1 MTDKILVSPFIV
13 EAQDG
18 KESVSYPAELAGAV
32 CLTEFQRRKTGFL
45 RDTAEKTSFLSK
57 LHYPLWLVP
66 FEDSCLIIDGLA
78 TSTHN
83 CTFKEPA
90 NTGLF
95 VEELKKHSAVPQEFT
110 VALSTQAKNAEK
122 FASTVNVPLKALIA
136 EKELLKFFPDYLKSS
151 VVFSGDKM
159 VFVPSGIDEETA
171 VKARDAVANCLRRIE
186 ANAKGLQYA
195 LEALTEE
202 VEFHER
208 MLLNEVELLKAKGE
222 AEAESLKP
230 EVEKNITQLK
240 VKHDAAA
247 AKVWKETEKKTTAL
261 EKKHEKYMRKLQ
273 TLEQRKEALSKRST
287 TRRAYQSYTL
297 EKYDREINDAKKEI
311 RAIDSLIENTKK
323 EGNKSVKKL
332 EEEFR
337 NAAALEEAKIK
348 TLNSTYEA
356 KINERK
362 KQSTAM
368 ASEAVAITKN
378 FTSLIDEMK
387 RAAAD
392 FKEQVAVNWKLEDPT
407 LVCVPVYV
415 VGYVKDSEERYSLF
429 SPVTVSEDA
438 GVLQGL
444 RKILTLTS
452 EPRLKRLMR
461 PASNELQELLS
472 ASVIKRV
479 QSEETF
485 RQSVTSLCHVN
496 NLLERNDFERTLSE
510 GLTEAEQKRWLTA
523 EEAAAVR
530 SGIRGEAT

>member
-1 MTDKILVSPFIV
+1 VTDKILVSPFIV
-13 EAQDG
+13 KSQDQ
-18 KESVSYPAELAGAV
+18 KESVSYPAEIASAV

-45 RDTAEKTSFLSK
+45 RDTAEKTEFLSK

-95 VEELKKHSAVPQEFT
+95 VEELKKHSAIPQEFT

-122 FASTVNVPLKALIA
+122 IAATVNVPLKALIA
-136 EKELLKFFPDYLKSS
+136 DKELLKFFPDYLKSS
-151 VVFSGDKM
+151 VVFSSDKM
-159 VFVPSGIDEETA
+159 VFVPSGIDEGTA
-171 VKARDAVANCLRRIE
+171 VAARDAVSNCLRRIE

-195 LEALTEE
+195 LEVLTEE
-202 VEFHER
+202 VEFHKR
-208 MLLNEVELLKAKGE
+208 MLLTEVELLKAKCE

-230 EVEKNITQLK
+230 EVERNIEQLK
-240 VKHDAAA
+240 SKQDTAA
-247 AKVWKETEKKTTAL
+247 AKVLKDTEKKAAAL

-273 TLEQRKEALSKRST
+273 GLGQRKEARGKRSAS
-287 TRRAYQSYTL
+287 RRAYQSYTL
-297 EKYDREINDAKKEI
+297 EKYDREISDAKKEI
-311 RAIDSLIENTKK
+311 RANDSLIDEARK
-323 EGNKSVKKL
+323 EGSKSVKKL
-332 EEEFR
+332 EEEFCS
-337 NAAALEEAKIK
+337 AAALEEAKIK
-348 TLNSTYEA
+348 KLNSAYEA
-356 KINERK
+356 KIGERK
-362 KQSTAM
+362 KQSAAM
-368 ASEAVAITKN
+368 ASETAAITKS
-378 FTSLIDEMK
+378 FTSLIDEIK
-387 RAAAD
+387 RAASV
-392 FKEQVAVNWKLEDPT
+392 FKEQIAVNWKLDTPT

-415 VGYVKDSEERYSLF
+415 AGYVKDSEERYNLF
-429 SPVTVSEDA
+429 SPVTISEDA

-472 ASVIKRV
+472 ASVIKRM
-479 QSEETF
+479 QNAETF
-485 RQSVTSLCHVN
+485 KQNITSLCRVN
-496 NLLERNDFERTLSE
+496 NLLERDDFERTLSE

-523 EEAAAVR
+523 EEAEAVH